1 MVFNVTT
8 ATLFATAML
17 AASAAHA
24 GSCPEDKVLETPR
37 TLSPKTGPGYDGAV
51 AASIDLTGWRNMGE
65 FKLRLRTLT
74 IPPKGVVPLHNH
86 GDRPAIVHVISGEL
100 LEHNALC
107 AEPIVHK
114 AGETT
119 PEFGAKHAH
128 WWENP
133 LDEPVMAVSAD
144 VVPFESQNNTD
155 M

>member
-1 MVFNVTT
+1 MFLNLKTVAFLAA
-8 ATLFATAML
+8 ATLTAG
-17 AASAAHA
+17 AAHA
-24 GSCPEDKVLETPR
+24 GSCPSDKVLETAR

-51 AASIDLTGWRNMGE
+51 AASIDLSGWRDMGN

-86 GDRPAIVHVISGEL
+86 GDRPAIVHVVSGEL
-100 LEHNALC
+100 IEHNALC
-107 AEPIVHK
+107 EAPIVHK

-119 PEFGAKHAH
+119 PEFGAAHAH

-133 LDEPVMAVSAD
+133 LNEPVIAVSAD
-144 VVPFESQNNTD
+144 VVPFENQNDSD